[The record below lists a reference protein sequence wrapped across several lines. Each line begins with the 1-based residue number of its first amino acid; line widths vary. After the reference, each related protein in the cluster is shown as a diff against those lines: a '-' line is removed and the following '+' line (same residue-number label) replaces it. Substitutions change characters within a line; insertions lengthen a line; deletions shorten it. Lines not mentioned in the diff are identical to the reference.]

1 MDLLSIEKFIKIE
14 GQQSKIINVHFKG
27 RPTITGVFIAL
38 HDYEELK
45 AKNFWRLVSIKNYDN
60 WMLTQ
65 DIELTRLF
73 NGSSF
78 TKLSLA
84 TKTKKLSDAK

>member
-1 MDLLSIEKFIKIE
+1 MDILSIEKFIKLKD
-14 GQQSKIINVHFKG
+14 QQSKIINVHFKG

-45 AKNFWRLVSIKNYDN
+45 AKNFWRLVSIKNYDT
-60 WMLTQ
+60 WMLTK

-84 TKTKKLSDAK
+84 AESKKLSESK